1 MRYTNPMEKYGSGNI
16 NLPNTD
22 SGIKVAEIISCP
34 KCGTQ
39 INNENVTVTKCPNC
53 GVINGN

>member
-1 MRYTNPMEKYGSGNI
+1 MEKYGSGNI